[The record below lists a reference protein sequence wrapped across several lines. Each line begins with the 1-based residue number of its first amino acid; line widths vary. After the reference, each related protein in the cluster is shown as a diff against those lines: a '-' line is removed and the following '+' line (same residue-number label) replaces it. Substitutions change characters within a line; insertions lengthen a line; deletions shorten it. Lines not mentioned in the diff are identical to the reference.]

1 MDSVMEQPPQ
11 RKILFSYTNFLANS
25 NPKSI
30 TFIEAFKELISTF
43 ECVRQH
49 INIDEFDTL
58 AGKVLSTNASD
69 VMNLSRLVELARE
82 ADLDELVITMPYGL
96 DEAQLHEI
104 EALAQ
109 CRIHLQDDD
118 KENIIIYLTD

>member
-1 MDSVMEQPPQ
+1 MEQPPQ

-43 ECVRQH
+43 
-49 INIDEFDTL
+49 
-58 AGKVLSTNASD
+58 
-69 VMNLSRLVELARE
+69 
-82 ADLDELVITMPYGL
+82 LDELVITMPYGL
-96 DEAQLHEI
+96 DEAQLNEI